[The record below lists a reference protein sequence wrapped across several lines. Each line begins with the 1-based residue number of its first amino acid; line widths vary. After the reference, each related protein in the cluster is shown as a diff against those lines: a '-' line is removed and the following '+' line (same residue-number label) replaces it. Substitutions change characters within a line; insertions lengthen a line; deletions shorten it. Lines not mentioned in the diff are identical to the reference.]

1 MAYAHNNNASRCL
14 IDLDKIIASGTFKNV
29 YEGDY
34 TEGKRAGEKCVSKQF
49 KSGSVHE
56 VDCFSEELRVIK
68 RAQAIL
74 DNWYAAHVAS
84 RQNRILLN
92 RPEMWEFEDG
102 PQAGIKHLV
111 EPSIDHFEK
120 FNSNTGWAPIVSC
133 TLARRPQTSAV
144 SAHSS
149 CSSATTACIL
159 SCSVIAAISTA
170 GGTGSSP
177 WWWEGPC
184 IPCGRGRPWP
194 TTVTSC
200 CLLGP
205 QADGNTNPSK
215 PCSRWHPS
223 PTVLRNL
230 DPS

>member
-1 MAYAHNNNASRCL
+1 MSNGLLSTPDHHASSTTRLTMAYAHNNNASRCL
-14 IDLDKIIASGTFKNV
+14 IDLDKIIASGAFKNV

-74 DNWYAAHVAS
+74 DNWYAAHVIS

-102 PQAGIKHLV
+102 PQAGIKHLA
-111 EPSIDHFEK
+111 EPFIDHFEK

-144 SAHSS
+144 VLTALAARRRRHAFFLPASS
-149 CSSATTACIL
+149 L
-159 SCSVIAAISTA
+159 QSVLRAGLGQARGGGKGRVSHA
-170 GGTGSSP
+170 GGDDHGQ
-177 WWWEGPC
+177 
-184 IPCGRGRPWP
+184 RP
-194 TTVTSC
+194 
-200 CLLGP
+200 
-205 QADGNTNPSK
+205 
-215 PCSRWHPS
+215 
-223 PTVLRNL
+223 
-230 DPS
+230 